1 MVSGCVGLRRPR
13 LRVVA
18 GLIGVV
24 AVAAT
29 IASDPTPDIPGT
41 ALKLHPAAELH
52 VDREAAGA

>member
-1 MVSGCVGLRRPR
+1 MGERDDAALRE
-13 LRVVA
+13 A
-18 GLIGVV
+18 VV